1 MDIQIEPIE
10 GEEAP
15 FGLLVAHTLAT
26 VRQGRVPIRC
36 INLSGTSLHLLPR
49 QDTAR
54 VCITPEDLTRA
65 DAIEL
70 EPVDGEPWTLEV
82 SLHGLEVK
90 SQGLLEQME
99 ANLTEFSAEQVKQI
113 EQFLQRYQW
122 VFTRDIQHETPKGNT
137 APIWEKYQQIPPQ
150 MYQEVKELLA
160 HMLQN
165 GSMSKSRTVGALM
178 SMLGHEELETHNVTF
193 LDGFILLGITDAP
206 DLQIFLFIFFLMFY
220 LFNLSGNLS
229 IVLLIIIEQ
238 SLYKPMYFFLGN
250 LSFLDIFYSTTTV
263 PKMLS
268 GLLLGD
274 KRISVFGCIAQL
286 YFFHFLGSTEAL
298 LLSSMSYDRYVA
310 ICNPLRYHVLMGR
323 TSCIQ
328 LASSCWLIGFLYS
341 LLLTIITFR
350 LPYCNKKQVTHFYCD
365 IKPVIKLACA
375 NTKQIELLLSGIF
388 ALVAV
393 STFLLITV
401 SYMYIGSHILKIR
414 TRQARRKAFFTC
426 TSHITVVLLYFG
438 TNLGI
443 YLGSTTQNSLEK
455 DRMSAILITVI
466 IPAVNPLI
474 YTLRN
479 KEVKK
484 SFQRLLGRKQHC
496 VKCY

>member
-1 MDIQIEPIE
+1 MKI
-10 GEEAP
+10 
-15 FGLLVAHTLAT
+15 H
-26 VRQGRVPIRC
+26 
-36 INLSGTSLHLLPR
+36 NWTS
-49 QDTAR
+49 
-54 VCITPEDLTRA
+54 I
-65 DAIEL
+65 
-70 EPVDGEPWTLEV
+70 
-82 SLHGLEVK
+82 
-90 SQGLLEQME
+90 
-99 ANLTEFSAEQVKQI
+99 
-113 EQFLQRYQW
+113 
-122 VFTRDIQHETPKGNT
+122 
-137 APIWEKYQQIPPQ
+137 
-150 MYQEVKELLA
+150 
-160 HMLQN
+160 
-165 GSMSKSRTVGALM
+165 
-178 SMLGHEELETHNVTF
+178 
-193 LDGFILLGITDAP
+193 DGFILLGITDVP
-206 DLQIFLFIFFLMFY
+206 DLQIFLFITFLMFY

-250 LSFLDIFYSTTTV
+250 LSFLDVFYSTTTV

-274 KRISVFGCIAQL
+274 KMISVFGCIAQL
-286 YFFHFLGSTEAL
+286 HFFHFLGSTEAL

-341 LLLTIITFR
+341 LLQTIITFR

-375 NTKQIELLLSGIF
+375 NTKQSELLVSGIF
-388 ALVAV
+388 AVVAV

-401 SYMYIGSHILKIR
+401 SYMYIGSHLLKIR
-414 TRQARRKAFFTC
+414 SRQERRKAFSTC
-426 TSHITVVLLYFG
+426 TSHITVVFLYIG
-438 TNLGI
+438 TALCM
-443 YLGSTTQNSLEK
+443 YLGPTTQNSLEQ
-455 DRMSAILITVI
+455 DRMSAILVTVI
-466 IPAVNPLI
+466 TPAVNPLI

-484 SFQRLLGRKQHC
+484 SFHRLLARKEQC

>member
-1 MDIQIEPIE
+1 
-10 GEEAP
+10 
-15 FGLLVAHTLAT
+15 
-26 VRQGRVPIRC
+26 
-36 INLSGTSLHLLPR
+36 
-49 QDTAR
+49 
-54 VCITPEDLTRA
+54 
-65 DAIEL
+65 
-70 EPVDGEPWTLEV
+70 
-82 SLHGLEVK
+82 
-90 SQGLLEQME
+90 ME
-99 ANLTEFSAEQVKQI
+99 I
-113 EQFLQRYQW
+113 
-122 VFTRDIQHETPKGNT
+122 
-137 APIWEKYQQIPPQ
+137 
-150 MYQEVKELLA
+150 
-160 HMLQN
+160 
-165 GSMSKSRTVGALM
+165 
-178 SMLGHEELETHNVTF
+178 HNVTSA
-193 LDGFILLGITDAP
+193 DGFILLGITDVP
-206 DLQIFLFIFFLMFY
+206 DLQIFLFILFLMFY

-250 LSFLDIFYSTTTV
+250 LSFLDVFYSTTTV

-286 YFFHFLGSTEAL
+286 HFFHFLGSTEAL

-328 LASSCWLIGFLYS
+328 LASICWLIGFLYS
-341 LLLTIITFR
+341 LLQTIITFR

-375 NTKQIELLLSGIF
+375 NTKQSELLLSGIF

-401 SYMYIGSHILKIR
+401 SYMYIGSHLLKIQS
-414 TRQARRKAFFTC
+414 RQERRKAFSTC
-426 TSHITVVLLYFG
+426 TSHIMVVFLYIG
-438 TNLGI
+438 TALCM
-443 YLGSTTQNSLEK
+443 YLGPTTQNSLEQ
-455 DRMSAILITVI
+455 DRMSAILVTVI
-466 IPAVNPLI
+466 TPAVNPLI

-484 SFQRLLGRKQHC
+484 SFHRLLARKQNC
-496 VKCY
+496 VKSY